1 MRDGAKV
8 VEGIIFMYGV
18 VWKSFWFTP
27 EKGILE
33 PS

>member
-8 VEGIIFMYGV
+8 VEGIIFMHGV
-18 VWKSFWFTP
+18 VWKSFRFTP